1 MESGIVVSEANG
13 SSYRSDHRNSTKSSE
28 LKLVPRANNVI
39 NVDAINSVT
48 CLRKFVREQ
57 ARIHVSMDQRATL
70 TQRFRIPSFP
80 IEHRSCRNVH
90 GYRFLGQGCILP
102 ARV

>member
-1 MESGIVVSEANG
+1 MESGIVVLEANG

-28 LKLVPRANNVI
+28 LKLVPNNVI
-39 NVDAINSVT
+39 NVDSINSVT

-70 TQRFRIPSFP
+70 TERFRIPSFP
-80 IEHRSCRNVH
+80 IDHRSCRNVH